1 LHAISA
7 FSVGSSKKLDRTKSV
22 SIQYSKKAMEAVDP
36 MIKYIMKLTLLA
48 LLCWIAPGCS
58 ETAKTSKPALDLSE
72 SKYDSYELRQA
83 RDQAKMEMLKNLTE
97 RQKAEHEILLTAAK
111 NNIRL
116 VDVNDNV
123 ITAANYKAADYLIGK
138 LPKDMF
144 KNSPFLIASFV
155 NIDNLNESSTFGRTI
170 SEQISSRFKQ
180 LGYTAIEMKLRTTIF
195 IKEGSGEFLLSR
207 ELSEISSKHN
217 ANAMVVGTYAIASDR
232 VYLTV
237 RVVNAVDSII
247 LASYDYNVPIT
258 RDVFKMLL
266 KGREGANWL

>member
-1 LHAISA
+1 
-7 FSVGSSKKLDRTKSV
+7 
-22 SIQYSKKAMEAVDP
+22 MEAVYS
-36 MIKYIMKLTLLA
+36 MTKYIMKLTLLA
-48 LLCWIAPGCS
+48 LICWVLPGCDG
-58 ETAKTSKPALDLSE
+58 TAKTSKTRPALDISE
-72 SKYDSYELRQA
+72 SKYDSYELRKA
-83 RDQAKMEMLKNLTE
+83 RDEAKMEKLKNLTE
-97 RQKAEHEILLTAAK
+97 REKAEHKILLTAAK

-116 VDVNDNV
+116 VDANDDV
-123 ITAANYKAADYLIGK
+123 ITAANYNAAEYLIGK

-144 KNSPFLIASFV
+144 KNSPLLIASLV
-155 NIDNLNESSTFGRTI
+155 SVDNLNESSTFGRMV

-207 ELSEISSKHN
+207 ELSEISTKHR
-217 ANAMVVGTYAIASDR
+217 AQAVVVGSYAAASDR

-237 RVVNAVDSII
+237 RIINAADSMI
-247 LASYDYNVPIT
+247 LASYDYNIPMT